1 MSKLLLYLQ
10 KINDVSMNYFTEQSI
25 ELANQKDYLDQLFS
39 VYPLSPDSIRE
50 IDSNIWGNIKECYDN
65 HDNIGLFESLLKL
78 DLFPIKDGYVPYFRR
93 DRSAISRNPMTVNRI
108 CGRVRELGL
117 DRLYEKCTQPKET
130 NRQMG
135 PLFRRWVASGTLGL
149 FPVSEE
155 EFTATCNNA
164 ILDGSDTQL
173 KMFAINNL
181 GYTRSDKGID
191 FIARFNNKYVIGE
204 AKFISDEGGH
214 QNDQFLDAMTTLR
227 TPTQENVINIA
238 ILDGVLYI
246 PGKKK
251 MYKEI
256 TTNNIPVMSALL
268 LRDFLYSL

>member
-1 MSKLLLYLQ
+1 
-10 KINDVSMNYFTEQSI
+10 MNYFTEQSI

-50 IDSNIWGNIKECYDN
+50 IDVRIWDRIENSYKK
-65 HDNIGLFESLLKL
+65 HDNIGLFESLLEL

-93 DRSAISRNPMTVNRI
+93 DRSAIRRNPKTVNRI

-149 FPVSEE
+149 FPVPEDVFIS
-155 EFTATCNNA
+155 CSDNA
-164 ILDGSDTQL
+164 ILDGSDAQL
-173 KMFAINNL
+173 KQFAITHL
-181 GYTRSDKGID
+181 GYTRNDKGID
-191 FIARFNNKYVIGE
+191 FIARFNNKYIIGE

-227 TPTQENVINIA
+227 TQTMENVINVA

-246 PGKKK
+246 PGRKK
-251 MYKEI
+251 MYREI
-256 TTNNIPVMSALL
+256 TTNDIPVMSALL